1 MAAEREGYDGM
12 IEDSFSAI
20 VSDLDPLVITAPT
33 IRSGT
38 TLLQRVLCSS
48 SKALI
53 YGELCA
59 QDLEFFLNFYAFKA
73 QQYNCREQ
81 EVSTALRNVLAGN
94 VNDWI
99 PTLMPEIPEYLRA
112 IGRAAFAGISYCR
125 DHSISLDRPVW
136 GFKHPAWNPATVR
149 LMRTLMPRS
158 RFIIVHREL
167 QDCLKSAKA
176 QSASYGAPYSK
187 SDVEEF
193 CRTWAENRQYLLS
206 LQDEATVLSLQFEDL
221 VREPQET
228 LARLAKFTGVHDM
241 DPNVLNHKVNTWTG
255 EDYVMQ
261 MANGYFKPAEL
272 DDAERQIVDAT
283 ARAPTEQLQAC

>member
-38 TLLQRVLCSS
+38 TLLQRLLCSS

-59 QDLEFFLNFYAFKA
+59 QDLEFFLNFYAFKS
-73 QQYNCREQ
+73 QQYNCRQE
-81 EVSTALRNVLAGN
+81 EVSTSLRRVLAGD

-99 PTLMPEIPEYLRA
+99 PTLMPEIPDYLRA
-112 IGRAAFAGISYCR
+112 IGRAAFSGISYCR
-125 DHSISLDRPVW
+125 DHAIGLGRPVW

-149 LMRTLMPRS
+149 LMRALMPRA
-158 RFIIVHREL
+158 RFIFIHREL
-167 QDCLKSAKA
+167 KDCLKSAKA
-176 QSASYGAPYSK
+176 QGVTYGATYSK
-187 SDVEEF
+187 SEVEEF
-193 CRTWAENRQYLLS
+193 CRSWAENREYLLS
-206 LQDEATVLSLQFEDL
+206 LDGEATVFSLQFEDL

-228 LARLAKFTGVHDM
+228 LARMTKFTGVQDM
-241 DPNVLNHKVNTWTG
+241 DPNVLNHKVNTWAG

-261 MANGYFKPAEL
+261 SKNGYFEPAEL
-272 DDAERQIVDAT
+272 DDSDQRIVDAT
-283 ARAPTEQLQAC
+283 ARLPIEQLRAC